1 MDDTELDNI
10 EKLATNNDLLL
21 SDNLINFTKEIT
33 IEKDTIHVEKKNV
46 FGNDLVYPIC
56 LQAKLLTA
64 LTGQKTLTQGAINTI
79 KKLGYKLKQK
89 EVTL

>member
-1 MDDTELDNI
+1 MTE
-10 EKLATNNDLLL
+10 
-21 SDNLINFTKEIT
+21 EIK
-33 IEKDTIHVEKKNV
+33 IQEGVLHVEKKNV

-56 LQAKLLTA
+56 NQAKLLTS

-79 KKLGYKLKQK
+79 KRLGYKLKQK

>member
-1 MDDTELDNI
+1 MIAKETVKVIDMALDDSPNP
-10 EKLATNNDLLL
+10 
-21 SDNLINFTKEIT
+21 
-33 IEKDTIHVEKKNV
+33 EKKNV

-56 LQAKLLTA
+56 FQAKLLTA

-79 KKLGYKLKQK
+79 KRLGYKLKQK

>member
-1 MDDTELDNI
+1 M
-10 EKLATNNDLLL
+10 
-21 SDNLINFTKEIT
+21 KEIKL
-33 IEKDTIHVEKKNV
+33 EKNVLHVEKKNV

-56 LQAKLLTA
+56 LQARLLTS

-79 KKLGYKLKQK
+79 KRLGYKLKQK

>member
-33 IEKDTIHVEKKNV
+33 IEKDTIHVQKKNV
-46 FGNDLVYPIC
+46 YGNDLIYPVC
-56 LQAKLLTA
+56 ERAKLLTA